1 VLKEEKDRCWDDF
14 IEAMLM
20 RVALEGW
27 SYKALKLGA
36 SDINLS
42 SGALAELFP
51 NGPKDAI
58 RHFSN
63 WADQKMVEKIKTS
76 DISGLRIS
84 EKISFCAKARLEIL
98 QPHRAAVR
106 RATSILMAP
115 NNAVLGLKLVY
126 ATVDS
131 IWYAIGDRSSDFSF
145 YTKRGLLAGVLGST
159 TMFWLTDN
167 SESSEETM
175 NFLDR
180 RIGDVMRLH
189 RTREN
194 FANARFRA
202 RKAFETFGDV
212 LKSRYAS
219 PSKGNNR
226 VT

>member
-1 VLKEEKDRCWDDF
+1 MRIGDRDGCGDDL
-14 IEAMLM
+14 IEAILM
-20 RVALEGW
+20 HVSLEGW

-42 SGALAELFP
+42 SDVLAEFFP
-51 NGPKDAI
+51 NGPRDAI
-58 RHFSN
+58 RYFSK
-63 WADQKMVEKIKTS
+63 WADQKMVEEIRTS
-76 DISGLRIS
+76 DISDLRIR
-84 EKISFCAKARLEIL
+84 EKISFAVKTRLAIL
-98 QPHRAAVR
+98 QPHREAVR

-115 NNAVLGLKLVY
+115 NNAVLGMKLVY
-126 ATVDS
+126 ASVDCM
-131 IWYAIGDRSSDFSF
+131 WYEIGDRSSDFSF

-194 FANARFRA
+194 FVNARFRA

-212 LKSRYAS
+212 LKSRYAR
-219 PSKGNNR
+219 PSKGNSR